1 DVLIH
6 GPLHGLRQTAG
17 RREEGQA
24 GYEPLERVVHLVSIE
39 DLGDRL
45 LQALDRLLRRKAD
58 VEAGLELA
66 WDDVRCAGARAD
78 VGDLERRRLEE
89 LVALVPGAARELC
102 ERRRDGVHGIVRK
115 VRIGDVTL
123 YTVYGE

>member
-1 DVLIH
+1 
-6 GPLHGLRQTAG
+6 
-17 RREEGQA
+17 
-24 GYEPLERVVHLVSIE
+24 
-39 DLGDRL
+39 

-66 WDDVRCAGARAD
+66 WDGVRCAGARAD

-123 YTVYGE
+123 YTVYGELARQRAAPADLHHVAEHFVARRLA